1 MAVAPGMPR
10 YGPASAM
17 SCLTEA
23 IEVARVQSARA
34 LELRSTMILARLL
47 SEGGRRDQARHELGL
62 VYDRFA
68 EGFQT
73 EDLRLAPALLQ
84 DLQSRS

>member
-1 MAVAPGMPR
+1 
-10 YGPASAM
+10 M

-23 IEVARVQSARA
+23 IEVARVQSALA
-34 LELRSTMILARLL
+34 LELRSTMTLARFLA
-47 SEGGRRDQARHELGL
+47 EDGQREQARHELAL
-62 VYDRFA
+62 VHDHFT

-73 EDLRLAPALLQ
+73 EDLKQVRALLE

>member
-1 MAVAPGMPR
+1 
-10 YGPASAM
+10 M

-23 IEVARVQSARA
+23 IEVARVQSALA
-34 LELRSTMILARLL
+34 LELRSMTNLARLL
-47 SEGGRRDQARHELGL
+47 SEGGRCGEARRELAL
-62 VYDRFA
+62 VYERFT

-73 EDLRLAPALLQ
+73 EDLKQARALLE